1 MPAILTETPSPRQ
14 GLLLLYF
21 YSGKGNWKET
31 KSRQRRRRI
40 SSGPNRN
47 GDAVYVPL
55 HLELGTQSTTDRKRT
70 SASLKKNVCCF
81 GRRRRKLSLSLRMS
95 PSLSLSLF
103 EIKTKERETVVKT
116 FCSSR
121 ATDGSMPI
129 FLLGISG
136 VIKEIDLITFGHE
149 KRSCLLSDEASPD
162 QICGTHTLSLF
173 LAIKIRKIPS
183 RGLQSKKKK

>member
-1 MPAILTETPSPRQ
+1 MRFTFRSTSNLAHIQQLTVSEIAPILKQ
-14 GLLLLYF
+14 Q
-21 YSGKGNWKET
+21 KC
-31 KSRQRRRRI
+31 
-40 SSGPNRN
+40 
-47 GDAVYVPL
+47 
-55 HLELGTQSTTDRKRT
+55 
-70 SASLKKNVCCF
+70 VCCF
-81 GRRRRKLSLSLRMS
+81 GRRSKLSLCLRMS
-95 PSLSLSLF
+95 PSLSLS
-103 EIKTKERETVVKT
+103 EIKTKERERETVVKT